1 MKISGGCHCRNIS
14 FVMNWPVSAAE
25 IPARAC
31 GCTFCRK
38 HGGVWT
44 SYPGADLD
52 AKYVGESA
60 ISKYK
65 FGTETAE
72 FYVCSGCGVVPFV
85 ISEIENRMY
94 TVVNVNTF
102 ENIDPSSLIRSS
114 ADFEGER
121 TDGRLNRRQQNWIS
135 NVRISRGAT

>member
-1 MKISGGCHCRNIS
+1 MKIIGACHCGNIS
-14 FVMNWPVSAAE
+14 FAVNWPGSGAE
-25 IPARAC
+25 IPVRAC

-44 SYPGADLD
+44 SHRNADLD
-52 AKYVGESA
+52 AKYIDESA
-60 ISKYK
+60 ISRYK

-94 TVVNVNTF
+94 AVVNVNTF
-102 ENIDPSSLIRSS
+102 ENIDSSSLVRSS
-114 ADFEGER
+114 ADFEGES
-121 TDGRLNRRQQNWIS
+121 TDGRLKRRQQNWIS
-135 NVRISRGAT
+135 NIRISQCAT